1 MRKKER
7 RKLELHRESLR
18 GLDLGAARGAA
29 VTQVDCS
36 FVITCT
42 QAATCSAAAAC
53 SGNPDCTFV
62 HTGCA
67 CTA

>member
-7 RKLELHRESLR
+7 KKLELHRESLR
-18 GLDLGAARGAA
+18 GLDLMAAGGAA

-42 QAATCSAAAAC
+42 QAATCS
-53 SGNPDCTFV
+53 GNPDCTFV

>member
-7 RKLELHRESLR
+7 KKLELHRESLR
-18 GLDLGAARGAA
+18 GLDLTMVGGAA

-42 QAATCSAAAAC
+42 QAVTCTGGAAC